1 MSFEKVTPESVG
13 IPSTAVLGLMDELKS
28 QGVEM
33 HALMILRHGKNCA
46 EAWWKPYS
54 PDAPHIMF
62 SFSKSLTS
70 TAIGFLEQEGKL
82 SLDERLVDIFP
93 EHVPENPSKN
103 LKKCTVEHLLMMGC
117 GHETEIDTFD
127 GTDSWI
133 KLFLHHPFVF
143 EPGTKFM
150 YNTAGTNMLS
160 AILTKKTGQKLTEFL
175 RPRLMDPLDMSKDIA
190 CFEIDGGI
198 EAGGFG
204 YKLRTE
210 DMARFVQFVLNRGSW
225 EGKQLLRA
233 EWFERATAKQIENN
247 DSGNPNPD
255 WASGYGYRF
264 WRCSVPGVFRGDGA
278 FGQFGVV
285 IPDKDTAVI
294 INSSSIDLQPPL
306 CAIYQTLLPYLGDEV
321 LPENSQAY
329 SELQFTLATRE
340 LSPMLGVRAPQSEK
354 KYDGVRLVPA
364 EKMPAFTTLIGGA
377 GRFVFEDSEIQS
389 LRFRFGKGKETLE
402 VTEKGRS
409 YSLPL
414 GLRGTYDTV
423 EIGKET
429 FGVNSCWRFE
439 DKLEMHIRNIHTAS
453 GKRFLISFGE
463 REAVV
468 NAESTVPEG
477 GGLGDDLIPDS
488 VWRIERDDA

>member
-13 IPSTAVLGLMDELKS
+13 IPSEAVLALMDELKS
-28 QGVEM
+28 LGVEM
-33 HALMILRHGKNCA
+33 HALMILRHGKKCA

-82 SLDERLVDIFP
+82 SLQEKLVDIFP
-93 EHVPENPSKN
+93 EYVPENPSEN
-103 LKKCTVEHLLMMGC
+103 LNKCTVEHLLMMGC
-117 GHETEIDTFD
+117 GHETEIDSFG
-127 GTDSWI
+127 GTDNWV
-133 KLFLHHPFVF
+133 KLFMEHPFVY

-160 AILTKKTGQKLTEFL
+160 AILTKKTGEKLTAYL
-175 RPRLMDPLDMSKDIA
+175 RPRLMDPLDMSGDIA
-190 CFEIDGGI
+190 CFEIEGGI

-210 DMARFVQFVLNRGSW
+210 DMARFVQFVLNKGSW
-225 EGKQLLRA
+225 QGKQLLGTD
-233 EWFERATAKQIENN
+233 WFDRATAKQIENN

-255 WASGYGYRF
+255 WAAGYGYQF

-285 IPDKDTAVI
+285 IPEKDTAVV
-294 INSSSIDLQPPL
+294 INSSSIDLQLPL
-306 CAIYQTLLPYLGDEV
+306 DAIYKTLLPHLHDEQ
-321 LPENSQAY
+321 LPENPEAY
-329 SELQFTLATRE
+329 RELQFTLKTRE
-340 LSPMLGVRAPQSEK
+340 LSPMLGVRAPESEK
-354 KYDGVRLVPA
+354 KYDGVRLVPK
-364 EKMPAFTTLIGGA
+364 ENTPAFTMLVGGA

-389 LRFRFGKGKETLE
+389 LRFYFQKGREVVE

-409 YSLPL
+409 YTLPL
-414 GLRGTYDTV
+414 GLKGTYDTV
-423 EIGKET
+423 EISGET

-439 DKLEMHIRNIHTAS
+439 NKLEMHIRNIHTAS
-453 GKRFLISFGE
+453 GKRFIIDFGE
-463 REAVV
+463 DEAVMS
-468 NAESTVPEG
+468 AESTVPAS
-477 GGLGDDLIPDS
+477 GGLGDAVIQDNIWNI
-488 VWRIERDDA
+488 VRDDT

>member
-93 EHVPENPSKN
+93 EHVPENPSEN

-255 WASGYGYRF
+255 WASGYGYQF

-321 LPENSQAY
+321 LPENPQAY